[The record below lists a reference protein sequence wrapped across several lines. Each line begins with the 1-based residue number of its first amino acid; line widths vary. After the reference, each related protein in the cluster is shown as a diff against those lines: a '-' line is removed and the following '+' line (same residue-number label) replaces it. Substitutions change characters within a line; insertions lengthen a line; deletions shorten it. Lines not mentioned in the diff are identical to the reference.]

1 MQSGK
6 LKELLNRYLSD
17 DCTAEEKAFVE
28 TWYNKDDTLN
38 PVKLTEAQMEA
49 DVDAIQKV
57 LGRVGGQSHR
67 LILWSRI
74 SAAALVILSLSALL
88 YFYYPGKQSP
98 DYANNKETDIKA
110 GGDKAMLTLSDGSR
124 ISLTDIKSGEIA
136 VQSGLKISKS
146 EDGQIVYSSVA
157 KSKTDQGQQ
166 APEYNTIETPRGGKF
181 QILLPDGSLVWLDAA
196 SSLKY
201 PVVFAGKER
210 KVELT
215 GQAYFE
221 VAKSKGKSFKVL
233 SANQEVEVLGTHF
246 NVNAYANQ
254 PSVITT
260 LLEGS
265 VNVNLKNTKSGQ
277 RLKPGQQAALT
288 GQLFLVE
295 EVDVEQA
302 VAWKNGYF
310 AFERDDVR
318 TVLNKLERW
327 YDVEIT
333 SEGTFD
339 DIRIGGKISRTKS
352 LSEVLRVLQLTRKI
366 KFKTEGR
373 RIIAMP

>member
-1 MQSGK
+1 MESGK
-6 LKELLNRYLSD
+6 LKELLNRYLSN
-17 DCTAEEKAFVE
+17 DCTEAEKAFVE
-28 TWYNKDDTLN
+28 TWYNKHIPLN
-38 PVKLTEAQMEA
+38 PVKLSEAEMEA
-49 DVDAIQKV
+49 DVDAIQQV
-57 LGRVGGQSHR
+57 LDRVGGQSHR
-67 LILWSRI
+67 LILWTRI
-74 SAAALVILSLSALL
+74 SAAALVVLSLSAYL
-88 YFYYPGKQSP
+88 YFNFPGKQSP
-98 DYANNKETDIKA
+98 DYANKTAITP
-110 GGDKAMLTLSDGSR
+110 GGDKAMLTLSDGSK

-136 VQSGLKISKS
+136 IQSGLKISKS
-146 EDGQIVYSSVA
+146 ENGQISYSSVT
-157 KSKTDQGQQ
+157 KSKTEHGGQQ

-254 PSVITT
+254 PSIITT

-288 GQLFLVE
+288 GQLIRVE

-302 VAWKNGYF
+302 IAWKNGYF
-310 AFERDDVR
+310 AFERDDLR
-318 TVLNKLERW
+318 TVFNKLERW

-333 SEGTFD
+333 TEGTFD
-339 DIRIGGKISRTKS
+339 HFTIGGNISRTKS
-352 LSEVLRVLQLTRKI
+352 LAEVLRVLQLTRKI